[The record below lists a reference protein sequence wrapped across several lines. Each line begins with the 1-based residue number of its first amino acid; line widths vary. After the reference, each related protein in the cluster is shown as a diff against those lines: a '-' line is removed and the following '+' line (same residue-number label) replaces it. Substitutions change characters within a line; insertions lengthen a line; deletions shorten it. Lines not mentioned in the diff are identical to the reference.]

1 MHSQIILVGV
11 CPDSLAARVSTSTI
25 PRRMVAGGSAFRVIH
40 GVVKMSYTLDHGQIP
55 RKTVWVRLR
64 YWRVVLVRWHV
75 SKEITFPRRW
85 WDKSLTSVSVFRFAR
100 WQYGGDDRHA
110 VCRCGSCC
118 RHIQYSLHKNTQNA
132 SMMCPNGIHGGVFCT
147 GTACQMIIGGDQAAR
162 HVGDGLTSMRVAVV
176 LASDMCVSGT
186 SKNVRGSAPQCRVV
200 HLRFGSSS
208 AASLIFSLWVQQCRV
223 VHLCRVVL
231 RWVQQCRVVHLRFG
245 SSSAAS
251 SIFALGPAVPRH
263 SSSRFWS
270 SSAASFVFALGPAVP
285 RRSSPL
291 WVPAVPRRSS
301 PLWVPAVPAL
311 DRIGGWPSWR
321 VAATHPDRQPQ
332 RHGGRMRRT
341 GPAAHKKVQET
352 CQSMVNGRKCIPITQ
367 MEAF

>member
-223 VHLCRVVL
+223 VR
-231 RWVQQCRVVHLRFG
+231 LRFG

-251 SIFALGPAVPRH
+251 FVSALGP
-263 SSSRFWS
+263 
-270 SSAASFVFALGPAVP
+270 SSAASFVSALGPSSACARPHWWMAIVACCGNPPGPTTATP
-285 RRSSPL
+285 RR
-291 WVPAVPRRSS
+291 AYEENR
-301 PLWVPAVPAL
+301 A
-311 DRIGGWPSWR
+311 
-321 VAATHPDRQPQ
+321 
-332 RHGGRMRRT
+332 GR
-341 GPAAHKKVQET
+341 P
-352 CQSMVNGRKCIPITQ
+352 
-367 MEAF
+367 